1 MRGRPYCKVS
11 PRLVTGSFGR
21 SVRGEGREALLAQS
35 LGQGYVCNCPH
46 GNAIGLFF
54 LPIGYIMADKGWSEQ
69 TTKEALGA
77 IQQRGLIQYNWQTEW
92 CWVIEDF
99 RHEFGPDPDRRAGD
113 LDERGNVKK
122 EDSRIPLIR
131 DLVQEAAGSGL
142 LGAFMAHHQ
151 PHYPY
156 LLGWWNAP
164 SDAPLGDEDTPRGT
178 PRSRARVRVQE
189 QEQEVE
195 QEQEDTCAEPLEA
208 ERSTPPAVGW
218 IPYTGQDP
226 TRRQSRA
233 VPEQVESGEPEP
245 WSEMAILETDL
256 APLRIAYPGVDV
268 GAELKKA
275 RSWCLAN
282 GTQRKTARGIPRFLN
297 SWMERAQNGSR
308 VKPVQ
313 GNRPRVMADDVT
325 RARRD
330 AEDAAA
336 RKEWG
341 LEP

>member
-77 IQQRGLIQYNWQTEW
+77 IQQRGLIQYNWRTEW

-99 RHEFGPDPDRRAGD
+99 RHEFGPDPDRRPGD
-113 LDERGNVKK
+113 LDERGNAKK

-164 SDAPLGDEDTPRGT
+164 SDTPSCDDETPRGT
-178 PRSRARVRVQE
+178 GGSRARVRVQE
-189 QEQEVE
+189 QDQEVDQD
-195 QEQEDTCAEPLEA
+195 QEEETPPLPPEGGDPPVPRQRKLPRKTTAADVARELVIPAELLRAGIDAEAVA
-208 ERSTPPAVGW
+208 ERVRTCKALKHIATW
-218 IPYTGQDP
+218 Q
-226 TRRQSRA
+226 
-233 VPEQVESGEPEP
+233 
-245 WSEMAILETDL
+245 LELDRL
-256 APLRIAYPGVDV
+256 APLV
-268 GAELKKA
+268 AELGPEVVLETWRDAIASEWQGCTPEMA
-275 RSWCLAN
+275 RSKGRRN
-282 GTQRKTARGIPRFLN
+282 VG
-297 SWMERAQNGSR
+297 
-308 VKPVQ
+308 KPVQ
-313 GNRPRVMADDVT
+313 GKVAVSVDEMKRRSGYGGRP
-325 RARRD
+325 
-330 AEDAAA
+330 
-336 RKEWG
+336 
-341 LEP
+341 